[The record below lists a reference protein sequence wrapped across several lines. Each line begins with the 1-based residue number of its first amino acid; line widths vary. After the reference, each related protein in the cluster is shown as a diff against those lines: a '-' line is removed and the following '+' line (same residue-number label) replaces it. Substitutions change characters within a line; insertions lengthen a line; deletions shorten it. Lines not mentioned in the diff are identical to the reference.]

1 MGQFYGFSLL
11 EGIVIGI
18 VVFRFTLQLDS
29 FFYQKYLRLY

>member
-18 VVFRFTLQLDS
+18 VVFRFTLQQDS
-29 FFYQKYLRLY
+29 FF